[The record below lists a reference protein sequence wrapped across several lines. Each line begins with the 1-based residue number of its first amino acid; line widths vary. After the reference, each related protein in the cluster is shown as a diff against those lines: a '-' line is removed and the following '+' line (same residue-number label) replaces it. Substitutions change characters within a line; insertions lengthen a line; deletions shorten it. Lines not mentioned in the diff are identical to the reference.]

1 MGYMWLI
8 IIILLVIVEAITVNL
23 TTIWFVV
30 SGLFALI
37 ISFFNNNFLIQFA
50 VFTIIGI
57 LLLITTRPILKK
69 IIKEH
74 KESTN
79 LDRVI
84 GMIGI
89 VTEKITKTSTGEV
102 KVDGKRWTA
111 YADNEIDIW
120 CTVKVLDING
130 VKIKVKKEEE

>member
-69 IIKEH
+69 
-74 KESTN
+74 
-79 LDRVI
+79 
-84 GMIGI
+84 
-89 VTEKITKTSTGEV
+89 
-102 KVDGKRWTA
+102 
-111 YADNEIDIW
+111 
-120 CTVKVLDING
+120 
-130 VKIKVKKEEE
+130 